1 MEAGPQLALQLSLL
15 LKGGWGES
23 SKLVIEPILFLE
35 DEITTTVLP
44 EMTTTIQ
51 SVAEITTSADRSLQI
66 FDRVYDEGNLNYLVF
81 RSMPIYICIIY

>member
-1 MEAGPQLALQLSLL
+1 VEAGPQLALQLSLL

-66 FDRVYDEGNLNYLVF
+66 FDRVYDEGNLNYLV
-81 RSMPIYICIIY
+81 